1 MAIVVVSSSFFVAG
15 EKTASTTIEEE
26 ELGLIVEGEEAIL
39 KRIVSL
45 RGHGTFLMI
54 PRQVCEAFQLCLPKL
69 GFREDHFSQSAISFQ

>member
-26 ELGLIVEGEEAIL
+26 ELGLIVEGEAIL

-54 PRQVCEAFQLCLPKL
+54 PRQVCEAF
-69 GFREDHFSQSAISFQ
+69 